1 MTDAQLEQLMQRRV
15 LPAMFMAVVVFCL
28 ALMTAALLDGA
39 WTAGLV
45 HAGTALNLAW
55 LADSCRTRGDRS
67 SKPSTQPVHHPAV
80 NHR

>member
-1 MTDAQLEQLMQRRV
+1 MSDSQLEQLMERRV

-39 WTAGLV
+39 WLAGLV
-45 HAGTALNLAW
+45 HAGAALCLAW

-67 SKPSTQPVHHPAV
+67 SEPPTQPVHRPAV
-80 NHR
+80 NHH